1 LPLSEPTA
9 ATLLSVLLEPDSAIA
24 RHDLAEGIA
33 LDPALALWSSIHHA
47 SRASADNAPATIQ
60 NLAAW
65 LSDHLGS
72 LLSGNEVTA
81 ASETLA
87 VAPRRQDLA
96 ALAAADVGAAS
107 ASDSESESLDDPS
120 YLIRLVR
127 DISREWLILEGAT
140 SQTFETFPGW
150 LGAMFRERPSS
161 SDCAAGTAQPAG
173 SAAAKARQRW
183 LVPSGFASQNFA
195 VVAARLASLES
206 LQATFEERL
215 EAEKLASLAEFAAGA
230 GHEINNPLAV
240 ISGRAQLFLRHEQDP
255 ERRHELAVIN
265 AQARRIHEMI
275 ADLMLFARPPEPRPS
290 ACDVTE
296 LIDAVVGELEQR
308 AAEAGVEW
316 DVRLAEDLPTIHA
329 DNTQLLVALRAVCEN
344 ALDALADRENGRIE
358 IVGEPAGSTDAENFA
373 ITIRDNGSGMSPEVR
388 RHAFDP
394 YFSGRGA
401 GRGLGNGLSKCWRIV
416 TGHGGRVAVNSNPS
430 GTVVQILI
438 PLLRG
443 ALDQTNEAGA
453 LHSE

>member
-1 LPLSEPTA
+1 
-9 ATLLSVLLEPDSAIA
+9 LLSALLEPNSALA
-24 RHDLAEGIA
+24 RHDLAEAIA
-33 LDPALALWSSIHHA
+33 LDPALALWSGFHHA
-47 SRASADNAPATIQ
+47 SRTSAENPPATVQ

-72 LLSGNEVTA
+72 LLRGDKVTA

-87 VAPRRQDLA
+87 VATQRQNLA

-107 ASDSESESLDDPS
+107 SGAPTPDLLDDPS
-120 YLIRLVR
+120 YLTRLVR
-127 DISREWLILEGAT
+127 NISHEWLILAGAT

-150 LGAMFRERPSS
+150 LGAIYRESASS
-161 SDCAAGTAQPAG
+161 SDCAAGTTDSAG
-173 SAAAKARQRW
+173 SAAEEARQRW
-183 LVPSGFASQNFA
+183 LVPPGFASQNFA
-195 VVAARLASLES
+195 IVAARLASLES

-275 ADLMLFARPPEPRPS
+275 ADLMLFARPPEPRPT
-290 ACDVTE
+290 ACDITE
-296 LIDAVVGELEQR
+296 LIDTVVAELEER
-308 AAEAGVEW
+308 AAEGGVEW

-329 DNTQLLVALRAVCEN
+329 DSTQMLVALRAVCEN
-344 ALDALADRENGRIE
+344 ALNALADRKAGRIE
-358 IVGEPAGSTDAENFA
+358 ITGEPAVANHSEMLA
-373 ITIRDNGSGMSPEVR
+373 ITIRDNGPGMSPEVR

-401 GRGLGNGLSKCWRIV
+401 GRGLGNGLSKCWRII
-416 TGHGGRVAVNSNPS
+416 TAHGGRVAIDSTPS
-430 GTVVQILI
+430 GTFVQILI
-438 PLLRG
+438 PLSG
-443 ALDQTNEAGA
+443 SALNQTNDAGA
-453 LHSE
+453 LHGG